1 MASRTGGALIWRL
14 NGKGAAGSV
23 NYLIEEAAVG
33 GVGRITRCGEAHN
46 FKTKP
51 LGARSRSL
59 SCTTI
64 CSPAQRFPE
73 QRRLREDSAGPVRAE
88 RLLAGQ
94 QAAPAHTTGL
104 RQRVLTSF
112 QWRLSPSAG
121 SGERGSQ
128 SAGLGGPRGR
138 HRPRRC
144 TFFFPSLRNWSV
156 MNGADLSDGAALWG
170 PTNGLLALLQGGLG
184 A

>member
-1 MASRTGGALIWRL
+1 MASRTDGARVWRL
-14 NGKGAAGSV
+14 NGKGEAGSV
-23 NYLIEEAAVG
+23 NYLLEEAAVG
-33 GVGRITRCGEAHN
+33 GVGRIMRCGEAHN

-59 SCTTI
+59 I
-64 CSPAQRFPE
+64 CSNICAPAQCFPE

-88 RLLAGQ
+88 RLPAGQ

-112 QWRLSPSAG
+112 QWQLSPSAG
-121 SGERGSQ
+121 SGERGSR
-128 SAGLGGPRGR
+128 SAELGSPRGR
-138 HRPRRC
+138 RRPRRC

-156 MNGADLSDGAALWG
+156 INGADLSDGAALRG
-170 PTNGLLALLQGGLG
+170 PTNGLLALLQGELG